1 MNIEKLV
8 YGIYPKSNDLRVHIN
23 RWEKGIIPDSSL
35 NDMII
40 NEKNDLYKIY
50 KDYNII
56 HTDPLFNWYD
66 IFRPLTIIIDGM
78 EPGPLTRFKET
89 NTFYRMP
96 IINGINDI
104 IIDPA
109 VFSPLNEEPPLPLY
123 LKDDNFNA
131 FLPSPLSFYKMSQ
144 VSMEYKEFEKKL
156 LSIYSKILKIF
167 NINDVLLYDPLNYD
181 KADIIN
187 ITPLTDKFIVKIVT
201 TGKLYKNN
209 IKGKPY
215 SIISDYD
222 SNNFEIAKELS
233 RVPGLKLIDGYNTKM
248 EDLNEINNIIHNL
261 DSDNLIV
268 SHKEYFDFL
277 PRIIADKKLNLMLK
291 IGD

>member
-8 YGIYPKSNDLRVHIN
+8 YGIYPKSNELRVHIN

-35 NDMII
+35 NDMIM

-50 KDYNII
+50 KDYNIV

-66 IFRPLTIIIDGM
+66 IFRPLTIIIDDM

-233 RVPGLKLIDGYNTKM
+233 KVPGLKLIDGYNTKM